1 MNPSGQGC
9 IHLYTGDGK
18 GKTTAAMGLALR
30 AIAAGWPVI
39 IAQFLKD
46 GTSGELQIL
55 RHLPQVLIY
64 SGKTCPGFSSCYTD
78 AERLATREYNDS
90 RLGDVIQL
98 ARDSSGPMLVILDE
112 IVGTVQQGLVDESL
126 MLDFLDHRPA
136 ALEIILTGRQP
147 CPSLCERADY
157 HSDIRKIK
165 HPYDQGFAARKGVE
179 K

>member
-9 IHLYTGDGK
+9 IHLYTGNGK

-46 GTSGELQIL
+46 GTSGELQAL
-55 RHLPQVLIY
+55 RQLPQVVIY
-64 SGKTCPGFSSCYTD
+64 TGKPCPGFSTLYTN
-78 AERLATREYNDS
+78 AERLATREYNDR
-90 RLGDVIQL
+90 RLGDVIKL

-126 MLDFLDHRPA
+126 LLDFLDQRPA
-136 ALEIILTGRQP
+136 SLEIVLTGRQP
-147 CPSLCERADY
+147 SPSLCDRADY

-165 HPYDQGFAARKGVE
+165 HPYDQGLTARKGVE